1 MVELPICGGEALS
14 LIHSS
19 ICNYLLNSPSG
30 SSIVLGSKNIA
41 VNKAGKNLCLDGAS
55 VPVGVRVNDCQQCNE
70 EKFSRVTRGRAG
82 WGMCVYVCVF
92 LTYVQW
98 PAAE

>member
-1 MVELPICGGEALS
+1 MVEPTMCREEALS

-41 VNKAGKNLCLDGAS
+41 VNKLGKNLCLDGAS
-55 VPVGVRVNDCQQCNE
+55 VLVGVRVND
-70 EKFSRVTRGRAG
+70 SHRGES
-82 WGMCVYVCVF
+82 
-92 LTYVQW
+92 Q
-98 PAAE
+98 

>member
-1 MVELPICGGEALS
+1 MVEPTMCREKALS

-41 VNKAGKNLCLDGAS
+41 VNKLGKNLCLDGAS
-55 VPVGVRVNDCQQCNE
+55 VLVGVRVNDSQQCNE
-70 EKFSRVTRGRAG
+70 EKFSRVTEVEQDG
-82 WGMCVYVCVF
+82 VCVF
-92 LTYVQW
+92 LTCVQW